1 LDPRPPSSRPRLA
14 ALALTLSCG
23 ALLAAA
29 SGDHPRTA
37 SESRV
42 DFDRDIRPILLS
54 RCFTCHGP
62 DHKKRKADLR
72 LDRRED
78 LFRLLHED
86 LSVVAPG
93 DPSRS
98 ELYLRISS
106 ADPDHRMP
114 PETAGAALEPDQV
127 DTLRRWI
134 EEGAPWAEHWAFVPP
149 ARPAAPEI
157 AHRAWPRNA
166 IDRFVLARLE
176 SEGLSPSPEAGREAL
191 LRRATFDLT
200 GLPPSLEEIDAFAA
214 DASPD
219 AYERVLDRLLASP
232 RYGERMASMWL
243 DLARYADTNGYHI
256 DNHRDMWKWREW
268 VIEAF
273 NRNVPFDRF
282 TLEQLAG
289 DLLEAA
295 TLEQRVASG
304 FNRNGPINFEG
315 GADPDEYQ
323 TKYVVDR
330 VNTTAT
336 VWMGVTMGCAEC
348 HDHKYDPFSQR
359 EYYQLYAFF
368 NSVDEKGLDGEK
380 TNPKPSIKVPS
391 AQEELRLDQLA
402 SDAQALEAELSGPMA
417 ELDAAQ
423 AAWEAEAL
431 AALPAEPVWSVLEPA
446 SVHSRNGA
454 TLQRLDDGSILAGG
468 ANPAQDV
475 YELVAQPGAGEIA
488 ALRLEL
494 LSDPSLPQAGIGRA
508 PNGNLVLGELE
519 AETTSLGA
527 PSQVQPVRFIAA
539 FADFSQTDGDFDV
552 ANTIDGRPERGWAP
566 GAHQR
571 PGGREAVLVPEQPIA
586 LVADG
591 LLRIRL
597 RHETAY
603 AQHAI
608 GRFRISVTADAAYRE
623 RVAPPRAGPWHVVGP
638 FVAATD
644 EEALSTVW
652 PPEVALSPEAPLS
665 PEAELSSGAPDLA
678 VTFEDG
684 ALAWRE
690 EPGFADGEPH
700 ELTGEHCATYLH
712 RELVSLEER
721 EVTLRLGSDDAIAVW
736 LNGRKVHSSEA
747 ARPLAPDQDRV
758 RVRLR
763 AGENSLLVKV
773 VNFSGKSGF
782 SFALS
787 AGAPGIPLSVA
798 RALRHAGERNP
809 DQLAALRG
817 HFRREVSPPG
827 REMHARLEA
836 IQGEHEKLL
845 ASIPE
850 TMVMAERSEPR
861 PTHVLLRGDFQR
873 KDEEVLPG
881 VPEILPALGIAP
893 ERKPTRLDLA
903 RWLVSRE
910 HPLTARVSV
919 NHLWRMLFGTGLVAT
934 PDDFGLRGERPS
946 HPELLDWLAIEFQ
959 DSGWD
964 VKAFLKLVM
973 SSATYRQDAR
983 VTPELLERD
992 PENRLLARSPRVR
1005 LTAEMI
1011 RDNALA
1017 VSGLLSPAIGGPS
1030 VRPYQP
1036 PGLWE
1041 AVSFSKDF
1049 SSQFYE
1055 QDHGDA
1061 LYRRGLYVYWKRA
1074 LPYPSLRVFDAP
1086 IRETC
1091 AVERPETVTPLQA
1104 LTLLNDPTFVEAAR
1118 ALAERVLRDCA
1129 EDSDARLVQA
1139 FRLCTSRRPGDR
1151 EMEALRRLLAAQLE
1165 SWRGRE
1171 ADARRLIS
1179 VGESAAGEGLDPVE
1193 LAAWTSLA
1201 NALLNLDETIHKG

>member
-1 LDPRPPSSRPRLA
+1 MEPRPSFSARGRLA
-14 ALALTLSCG
+14 AATLALAAA

-29 SGDHPRTA
+29 SGDGASAPRRP
-37 SESRV
+37 RV
-42 DFDRDIRPILLS
+42 DFDREIRPILLA

-78 LFRLLHED
+78 LFRLLDED
-86 LSVVAPG
+86 LCVVAPG
-93 DPSRS
+93 DTSRS
-98 ELYLRISS
+98 ELYLRVSS
-106 ADPDHRMP
+106 ADSDHRMP
-114 PETAGAALEPDQV
+114 PESAGPALEPEQI

-134 EEGAPWAEHWAFVPP
+134 EEGAPWTEHWAFVPP
-149 ARPAAPEI
+149 ARAAPPEV
-157 AHRAWPRNA
+157 AHPAWPRNA
-166 IDRFVLARLE
+166 IDRFVLAHLE
-176 SEGLSPSPEAGREAL
+176 REGLGPSPEAGREAL

-200 GLPPSLEEIDAFAA
+200 GLPPTLEEIDAFAA
-214 DASPD
+214 DSEPG

-273 NRNVPFDRF
+273 NRNLPFDRF
-282 TLEQLAG
+282 TVEQLAG
-289 DLLEAA
+289 DLLEEA

-330 VNTTAT
+330 VNTTAM
-336 VWMGVTMGCAEC
+336 VWMGATLGCAEC

-380 TNPKPSIKVPS
+380 SNPKPSIKVPS
-391 AQEELRLDQLA
+391 AEEQRRLDRLA
-402 SDAQALEAELSGPMA
+402 GGAQGLEGELSGPIEA
-417 ELDAAQ
+417 LDAAQ
-423 AAWEAEAL
+423 AAWETEAL
-431 AALPAEPVWSVLEPA
+431 AALPAEPEWRVLEPS

-454 TLQRLDDGSILAGG
+454 TLQRLGDGSILAGG

-475 YELVAQPGAGEIA
+475 YELVAQPGAGEIV

-494 LSDPSLPQAGIGRA
+494 LPDASLPHGRIGRA
-508 PNGNLVLGELE
+508 PNGNVVLGELE
-519 AETTSLGA
+519 AESTSLGA
-527 PSQVQPVRFIAA
+527 PSQVHPVRFAA
-539 FADFSQTDGDFDV
+539 VFADYSQSDGDFDV
-552 ANTIDGRPERGWAP
+552 ANAVDGKPERGWAL

-571 PGGREAVLVPEQPIA
+571 PGGREALFVPERPISLA
-586 LVADG
+586 ADG

-597 RHETAY
+597 RHETEY

-608 GRFRISVTADAAYRE
+608 GRFRISMSGDAAYGE
-623 RVAPPRAGPWHVVGP
+623 RLAPPTAGAWHAVGP

-644 EEALSTVW
+644 EEALRTVW
-652 PPEVALSPEAPLS
+652 PPEAGLSD
-665 PEAELSSGAPDLA
+665 GAPDLA
-678 VTFEDG
+678 ATFEEG

-690 EPGFADGEPH
+690 EPGFADGRPH

-712 RELVSLEER
+712 RALASLEAR
-721 EVTLRLGSDDAIAVW
+721 EVTLRLGSDDAVVVW
-736 LNGRKVHSSEA
+736 LNGEKVHSSEA
-747 ARPLAPDQDRV
+747 ARALTPDQDRV

-773 VNFSGKSGF
+773 VNFAGESGF
-782 SFALS
+782 SFAFS
-787 AGAPGIPLSVA
+787 AGAPGGMPLDVA
-798 RALRHAGERNP
+798 RALRHPGARGP
-809 DQLAALRG
+809 DELAALSG
-817 HFRREVSPPG
+817 HFRREVSPSG
-827 REMHARLEA
+827 REMHARLA
-836 IQGEHEKLL
+836 GIQAEHAELL

-861 PTHVLLRGDFQR
+861 ATHVLLRGDFQR
-873 KDEEVLPG
+873 KDEEVQPG
-881 VPEILPALGIAP
+881 VPDILPALGIEP
-893 ERKPTRLDLA
+893 ERRATRLDLA
-903 RWLVSRE
+903 RWLVARE

-959 DSGWD
+959 GCGWD
-964 VKAFLKLVM
+964 VKALLKLAM
-973 SSATYRQDAR
+973 SSATYRQTAR

-992 PENRLLARSPRVR
+992 PDNRLLGRGPRVR
-1005 LTAEMI
+1005 LSAEMI

-1091 AVERPETVTPLQA
+1091 AVERPETITPLQA

-1118 ALAERVLRDCA
+1118 ALAERVMRDCA
-1129 EDSDARLVQA
+1129 GDADARLVHA
-1139 FRLCTSRRPGDR
+1139 FRLCTSRRPDGP
-1151 EMEALRRLLAAQLE
+1151 EMEALRRLLAGQIEA
-1165 SWRGRE
+1165 WRGRE
-1171 ADARRLIS
+1171 AEARRLIS